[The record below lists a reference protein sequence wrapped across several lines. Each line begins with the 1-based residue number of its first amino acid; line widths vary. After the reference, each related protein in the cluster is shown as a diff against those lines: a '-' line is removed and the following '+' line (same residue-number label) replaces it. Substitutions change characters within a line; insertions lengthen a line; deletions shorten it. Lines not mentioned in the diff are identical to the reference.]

1 MKSDKCSRYKWLY
14 ETYENDLYSYGMA
27 FGIGK
32 EELEDC
38 VQDVFLYLYEHD
50 CRLWESDNIKA
61 YLLKCLKNRILIEK
75 RRNILLEEFTEDKV
89 EDEFTIEVNGFEL
102 IMDEKEQMEKIQRL
116 QEMLNALTPRQREAI
131 YLRYTQGLSYEEVG
145 RVMGIQPTAAQ
156 KLVYR
161 AIEEM
166 RNRHPQM
173 LCWLLLC
180 LMQPT

>member
-1 MKSDKCSRYKWLY
+1 
-14 ETYENDLYSYGMA
+14 
-27 FGIGK
+27 
-32 EELEDC
+32 
-38 VQDVFLYLYEHD
+38 
-50 CRLWESDNIKA
+50 
-61 YLLKCLKNRILIEK
+61 
-75 RRNILLEEFTEDKV
+75 
-89 EDEFTIEVNGFEL
+89 
-102 IMDEKEQMEKIQRL
+102 MEKIQRL